1 MFQVMLRKFSHTFNN
16 SFLFAIFVWMVSIEQ
31 LIGDLLIQHNC
42 VIVPSFGG
50 FVAQKKSA
58 IVDFKTGKM
67 LPPSKSL
74 LFNKQLINNDGLLT
88 NELAKSNEQ
97 SFDSA
102 FLAIN
107 NKVSSWNSTLNSGG
121 RIELDRI
128 GILYRDSEQNLC
140 FEQDRFFNLLME
152 SFGLG
157 QVNFLTEEDVQINER
172 IKVVRELEPTIVPE
186 FTESVRETKS
196 VEEAP
201 IFVHPELK
209 RQRSKTWRY
218 IAAACFLPIAFYSV
232 WIPMK
237 TNVLESG
244 LISFTDFNP
253 FHSSEQATYKQV
265 AVEGVELIVK
275 EKMSVTESIESLPSD
290 VQVYS
295 YKYND
300 ELFIPVQVNE
310 SNITEPVEPD
320 SDNNFDVGAMNYIVG
335 CFGEVSNAENLVS
348 KLNNSGLNARILD
361 VKGGLHRVSAGSAFS
376 VEELSHIKQTTQSIG
391 FKGWV
396 LK

>member
-1 MFQVMLRKFSHTFNN
+1 M
-16 SFLFAIFVWMVSIEQ
+16 ISIEQ

-50 FVAQKKSA
+50 FVAQKISA
-58 IVDFKTGKM
+58 KIDFKSGKI

-74 LFNKQLINNDGLLT
+74 LFNRQLINNDGLLA
-88 NELAKSNEQ
+88 NSLAKSNSI

-102 FLAIN
+102 VLELN
-107 NKVSSWNSTLNSGG
+107 NKVSSWNNTLKAGG

-128 GILYRDSEQNLC
+128 GIIYRDAERNLC
-140 FEQDRFFNLLME
+140 FEQDRFFNLLLE

-157 QVNFLTEEDVQINER
+157 QVNFLTEEDVQVSQKTAAI
-172 IKVVRELEPTIVPE
+172 RELEPVIVPE
-186 FTESVRETKS
+186 FTEKIEEIKET
-196 VEEAP
+196 P
-201 IFVHPELK
+201 IVVHPELK
-209 RQRSKTWRY
+209 KQRSKTWRY

-253 FHSSEQATYKQV
+253 FHSTVEATYKQV
-265 AVEGVELIVK
+265 TLDGIESISN
-275 EKMSVTESIESLPSD
+275 EKTSITESIESLPAE

-310 SNITEPVEPD
+310 SNNAEPSLPESND
-320 SDNNFDVGAMNYIVG
+320 NFDVDAMNYIVG
-335 CFGEVSNAENLVS
+335 CFGEISNAKNLVI
-348 KLNNSGLNARILD
+348 KLNNSGLSARILD
-361 VKGGLHRVSAGSAFS
+361 VSGGLHRVTAGSAIS
-376 VEELSHIKQTTQSIG
+376 VEELSHIKQAAQSVG